1 MLVAQFGWRFA
12 YTAIGA
18 SGVFFGLLTL
28 LALREPERGYQ
39 IRLAFQ
45 QKKMEEENDMKKKME
60 GEKLATQESEG
71 ERKEGDS
78 PDKEDETKDEKAT
91 IPV

>member
-28 LALREPERGYQ
+28 LALKEPERGYQ

-45 QKKMEEENDMKKKME
+45 QKKMEEENEKKKME

-71 ERKEGDS
+71 ERKEGGS
-78 PDKEDETKDEKAT
+78 PDKKDEAKDEKAT

>member
-1 MLVAQFGWRFA
+1 MAQFGWRFA

-45 QKKMEEENDMKKKME
+45 QKKMEEENEKKKME

-71 ERKEGDS
+71 ERKEGGS
-78 PDKEDETKDEKAT
+78 PDKKDETKDEKAT

>member
-28 LALREPERGYQ
+28 LALKEPERGYQ

-45 QKKMEEENDMKKKME
+45 QKKMEEENEKKKME

-71 ERKEGDS
+71 ERKEGGS
-78 PDKEDETKDEKAT
+78 PDKKEEAKDEKAT